1 MSITITERKEH
12 LVAELHGST
21 LNRIRN
27 IEALFQRSANTLLSK
42 IDPIDTM
49 RLAALTNTIHDDI
62 YNYPLPTDFKKIIDL
77 YPQSSRTT
85 HDTANRRLSEKFD
98 LGKELHNK
106 TISIEGSEGSKILR
120 VNWRTRQAKTIN
132 EANTLTANGT
142 WSALG
147 GATGLIADDID
158 YVSGTGSIKF
168 NVAAT
173 GDGIFNNNM
182 TAVDL
187 TDEDEVADFFVWVK
201 IKNST
206 DLANLNSITGF
217 WGNDETTNYWY
228 SVAQTTQADGTAFKV
243 GWNQIKFPW
252 STATETGTVNPATID
267 TFMINFNVDAAISGI
282 RVDNITCSIGKN
294 FDIKYYSKYL
304 LKNAAGTWIDRTTS
318 DDDVVVLDSDA
329 INILLLE
336 DLIAGAQQAEGSDS
350 NFDINYAKVELEA
363 LYNQYKKEYPS
374 QAKKPITYYGNPH
387 PGRGRW

>member
-12 LVAELHGST
+12 LAAELHGST

-98 LGKELHNK
+98 LGKELHDK

-132 EANTLTANGT
+132 EANSLTANGT
-142 WSALG
+142 WSAVG
-147 GATGLIADDID
+147 TASGAAADDID
-158 YVSGTGSIKF
+158 YVSGSGSLK
-168 NVAAT
+168 VDLAAS
-173 GDGIFNNNM
+173 GDGLQNTTM

-187 TDEDEVADFFVWVK
+187 TDEDEVADFFIWFKV
-201 IKNST
+201 KNST
-206 DLANLNSITGF
+206 DLANLNSVSLI
-217 WGNDETTNYWY
+217 WGNDLTTAYWTG
-228 SVAQTTQADGTAFKV
+228 VAQTTQADGTAFKV
-243 GWNQIKFPW
+243 GWNQVKVPW
-252 STATETGTVNPATID
+252 STATETGTVAPATID
-267 TFMINFNVDAAISGI
+267 SLKITFSIDAAISDI
-282 RVDNITCSIGKN
+282 RIDNITCSIGKN

-304 LKNAAGTWIDRTTS
+304 LKNTAGIWIDKTTS
-318 DDDVVVLDSDA
+318 DDDTVVLDSDA

-336 DLIAGAQQAEGSDS
+336 DLINAAQQAEGSDS
-350 NFDINYAKVELEA
+350 TFDINYAKAELEV

-374 QAKKPITYYGNPH
+374 QSKKPITYYGNPH

>member
-12 LVAELHGST
+12 LAAELHGST
-21 LNRIRN
+21 LNRVRN

-49 RLAALTNTIHDDI
+49 RLTALTNTIHDDI

-98 LGKELHNK
+98 LGKELHDK

-132 EANTLTANGT
+132 EANSLTANGT
-142 WSALG
+142 WSAVG
-147 GATGLIADDID
+147 TASGAAADDID
-158 YVSGTGSIKF
+158 YVSGSGSLK
-168 NVAAT
+168 VDLAAS
-173 GDGIFNNNM
+173 GDGLQNTTM
-182 TAVDL
+182 TDVDL
-187 TDEDEVADFFVWVK
+187 TDEDEVADFFVWFKV
-201 IKNST
+201 KNST
-206 DLANLNSITGF
+206 DLANLNSVSLI
-217 WGNDETTNYWY
+217 WGNDLTTAYWTG
-228 SVAQTTQADGTAFKV
+228 VAQTTQADGTAFKV
-243 GWNQIKFPW
+243 GWNQVKVPW
-252 STATETGTVNPATID
+252 STATETGTVAPATID
-267 TFMINFNVDAAISGI
+267 SLKITFSIDAAISDI
-282 RVDNITCSIGKN
+282 RIDNITCSIGKN

-304 LKNAAGTWIDRTTS
+304 LKNTAGTWIDKTTS
-318 DDDVVVLDSDA
+318 DDDIVVLDSDA

-336 DLIAGAQQAEGSDS
+336 DLIAAAQQAEGSDS
-350 NFDINYAKVELEA
+350 TFDINYAKAELEV

-374 QAKKPITYYGNPH
+374 QSKKPITYYGNPH